1 MKLTDIRIEKG
12 EFGQGYPFT
21 VAAIQSLD
29 RLSLTHPVAIFVGEN
44 GTGKSTL
51 LEAIA
56 AAAQLPVLGGAQ
68 AIGPVR
74 KLADCLRLSW
84 KQKTRRGF
92 CLRAEDFIYFSRRLD
107 ATRSGLEEDL
117 EQLAGE
123 FSGRSQYAHN
133 LARMPLVGQL
143 QELQEIYG
151 GSLEEMSHGESF
163 LHLFQRRLVPG
174 GVYLL
179 DEPETPLSPV
189 KQLALIALIT
199 DMVREDCQF
208 IISTHSP
215 ILMAVPGAEILS
227 FDQLPPG
234 PVQYEDL
241 EHVRITRDFLNEPDR
256 FLRHFR

>member
-1 MKLTDIRIEKG
+1 M
-12 EFGQGYPFT
+12 
-21 VAAIQSLD
+21 
-29 RLSLTHPVAIFVGEN
+29 THPVTIFVGEN

-163 LHLFQRRLVPG
+163 LHLFASPGPG
-174 GVYLL
+174 GFTSWASP
-179 DEPETPLSPV
+179 DPLAGQAAGPDCS
-189 KQLALIALIT
+189 
-199 DMVREDCQF
+199 DNRHGREDCQL
-208 IISTHSP
+208 SSPP
-215 ILMAVPGAEILS
+215 ILPSDGRARRDRVSTSCRRA
-227 FDQLPPG
+227 
-234 PVQYEDL
+234 VQYEDL
-241 EHVRITRDFLNEPDR
+241 GMSG
-256 FLRHFR
+256 

>member
-29 RLSLTHPVAIFVGEN
+29 RLSLTHPVTIFVGEN

-84 KQKTRRGF
+84 KQKTAGL
-92 CLRAEDFIYFSRRLD
+92 CLQTETLSTFPA
-107 ATRSGLEEDL
+107 SGRHSLRFGGGPG
-117 EQLAGE
+117 AVGRE

-133 LARMPLVGQL
+133 LRMPLVGQL
-143 QELQEIYG
+143 QELQE
-151 GSLEEMSHGESF
+151 STAAAWRMSHGESF

-179 DEPETPLSPV
+179 DEPGPFSPV
-189 KQLALIALIT
+189 KQLALIA
-199 DMVREDCQF
+199 R
-208 IISTHSP
+208 
-215 ILMAVPGAEILS
+215 
-227 FDQLPPG
+227 
-234 PVQYEDL
+234 
-241 EHVRITRDFLNEPDR
+241 
-256 FLRHFR
+256 

>member
-1 MKLTDIRIEKG
+1 
-12 EFGQGYPFT
+12 
-21 VAAIQSLD
+21 
-29 RLSLTHPVAIFVGEN
+29 
-44 GTGKSTL
+44 
-51 LEAIA
+51 
-56 AAAQLPVLGGAQ
+56 
-68 AIGPVR
+68 
-74 KLADCLRLSW
+74 
-84 KQKTRRGF
+84 
-92 CLRAEDFIYFSRRLD
+92 
-107 ATRSGLEEDL
+107 LEEDL

-199 DMVREDCQF
+199 DMVRVDCQF